1 MFDYRGDPRSKRD
14 DAVYCRRRR
23 SSLIV
28 MRKWRVLVLLI
39 ACLSTLS
46 GVTHAQEL
54 IDRRNQSRR
63 EQRAPQNVSL
73 GEAVQMAQSRYRA
86 KAVRAET
93 VNNGGRRVHQIRLL
107 SAEGKVWMV
116 RIDAETGAM
125 Y

>member
-1 MFDYRGDPRSKRD
+1 M
-14 DAVYCRRRR
+14 
-23 SSLIV
+23 
-28 MRKWRVLVLLI
+28 LLI
-39 ACLSTLS
+39 ACMSTLG

-73 GEAVQMAQSRYRA
+73 DEAVQMAQSRYRA

-93 VNNGGRRVHQIRLL
+93 VSNGGRRVHQIRLL

-116 RIDAETGAM
+116 RVDAETGAM

>member
-1 MFDYRGDPRSKRD
+1 M
-14 DAVYCRRRR
+14 
-23 SSLIV
+23 
-28 MRKWRVLVLLI
+28 LLI
-39 ACLSTLS
+39 ACMSTLS

-54 IDRRNQSRR
+54 IDRRNQPRR

-73 GEAVQMAQSRYRA
+73 DEAVQMAQSRYRA

-116 RIDAETGAM
+116 RIDAETGTM